1 MGRMYGTCSEC
12 ANRQQG
18 KRYWGNHFGPGCTAE
33 LDGVH
38 PLGWGHQEED
48 EEPERNERG
57 MIVCKPCYYFREKGQ
72 KERACKAIEE
82 QFGQQADTEEADEPI
97 RNLLKHIAELIVEEK
112 LDSASLDIGNGL
124 KAKLSITSK
133 GYIKVERKK
142 TEKAVQEA

>member
-1 MGRMYGTCSEC
+1 M
-12 ANRQQG
+12 
-18 KRYWGNHFGPGCTAE
+18 KRSQNYAIATEQKNT
-33 LDGVH
+33 
-38 PLGWGHQEED
+38 
-48 EEPERNERG
+48 PE
-57 MIVCKPCYYFREKGQ
+57 KKGQ

-97 RNLLKHIAELIVEEK
+97 RNLLKHIAELIAEEK

-133 GYIKVERKK
+133 GYIKVERQK

>member
-1 MGRMYGTCSEC
+1 MLKDDLKEIKREMPDGLEIQTGACSFCGQMGQIETLIPWDQEKVNEAVTELCDCYGAKEY
-12 ANRQQG
+12 AR
-18 KRYWGNHFGPGCTAE
+18 K
-33 LDGVH
+33 
-38 PLGWGHQEED
+38 
-48 EEPERNERG
+48 
-57 MIVCKPCYYFREKGQ
+57 KGQ

-133 GYIKVERKK
+133 DRKS
-142 TEKAVQEA
+142 VV